1 MVEVG
6 GSSPL
11 ASTKKAAT
19 LTGGGFFDTR
29 KTEEPTAVR
38 ASAFLRDTFVRST
51 NSLSRRRVAAFLIHE
66 RPRINCG
73 SRERVYA
80 RRFCT

>member
-51 NSLSRRRVAAFLIHE
+51 NSLSRLTYYIKKSRVD
-66 RPRINCG
+66 
-73 SRERVYA
+73 VYA
-80 RRFCT
+80 RFSFL